1 MAPIPE
7 NCSDDICTSSVPT
20 KGLVRRISFD
30 VVEIREY
37 NRILADHP
45 ATSNGPPIGL
55 GWNYSPEDTLIID
68 LETYESYQSDTR
80 RSKRQLVIPSEV
92 RQDMLL
98 AEGYS
103 PSQIAKTVREIRKIR
118 ERRNISF
125 HHMKYDPIAERV
137 ETLKRGM
144 KSGICVVPRIPGSP
158 GKSKSKLGMTH
169 KDSMILLHQVTSP
182 GA

>member
-1 MAPIPE
+1 MSTILE
-7 NCSDDICTSSVPT
+7 KCSEE
-20 KGLVRRISFD
+20 GLVRRISFD

-80 RSKRQLVIPSEV
+80 RSKRQLVIPSEM

-103 PSQIAKTVREIRKIR
+103 PSQIAKSSSSDSRQSRE
-118 ERRNISF
+118 EQEQVGN
-125 HHMKYDPIAERV
+125 
-137 ETLKRGM
+137 
-144 KSGICVVPRIPGSP
+144 
-158 GKSKSKLGMTH
+158 
-169 KDSMILLHQVTSP
+169 DS
-182 GA
+182 

>member
-1 MAPIPE
+1 MSTILE
-7 NCSDDICTSSVPT
+7 KCSEE
-20 KGLVRRISFD
+20 GLVRRISFD

-125 HHMKYDPIAERV
+125 HHMKYDPIAERI

-144 KSGICVVPRIPGSP
+144 KRVVPRIPGSP